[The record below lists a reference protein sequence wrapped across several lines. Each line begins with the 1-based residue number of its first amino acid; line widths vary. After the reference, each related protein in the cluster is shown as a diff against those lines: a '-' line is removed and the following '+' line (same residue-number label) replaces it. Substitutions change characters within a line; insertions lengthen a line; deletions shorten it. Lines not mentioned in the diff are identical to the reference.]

1 MMILLVISDLVTLVM
16 QEDELRRADPVE
28 FFEGQCV
35 FFRESLTSFGYLWMT
50 SCSPGEPLPD
60 LPVTSFFSVNMAE
73 VSTAGAPFPVL

>member
-1 MMILLVISDLVTLVM
+1 MILLVISDLVTLVM

-60 LPVTSFFSVNMAE
+60 LPVTSFSSVMAE
-73 VSTAGAPFPVL
+73 VSTGAPFPVL